1 MNGQDEGVAPTFV
14 RATETQETTMSK
26 TETGKIETGKI
37 ENVHSAHVLRD
48 DELDVVS
55 GGYSWGVSQTGTM
68 GFAAP
73 IPSSLYELLISG

>member
-26 TETGKIETGKI
+26 TETGKI